1 MFKQIMMFALA
12 AVAAVSRAVS
22 GAFARVAAV
31 VGAGAVALTTSTPT
45 LAAPVDLTGLT
56 SSIDFS
62 TAIAAI
68 LLAGAAVMAV
78 YITIKATMF
87 VIGMVKRG

>member
-12 AVAAVSRAVS
+12 VVAAVVRAVS
-22 GAFARVAAV
+22 GASARVAAV
-31 VGAGAVALTTSTPT
+31 VGAGALALTTATPT
-45 LAAPVDLTGLT
+45 LAAPVDMTGLT